1 MYFREMINKKKT
13 KFAGKCGLIFL
24 MGALC
29 FSALFFAG
37 CGSSSSGSRSSGS
50 VFTVGKEN
58 CSKEDVKVIIL
69 QYQKNYS
76 SLYGMDFW
84 SSGQVDR
91 NALEEYIKN
100 SAVSQLARVY
110 SLDTAGEGLGISLTE
125 EEKQLAS
132 LAASEYSDSIS
143 KEEKS
148 YLGISESELG
158 QLFERYLLA
167 EKAYDQIIASVST
180 EVSDDEALVM
190 DMQVICVSDADQAA
204 NLLSRIEAGDDFT
217 ALAQSYSERG
227 DIDMALTRTTYD
239 DSVTDR
245 LFSLGT
251 GEHSDVIEIGGR
263 YYLFYCENY
272 FDEKLTEENKAE
284 VLERRRENAVEEA
297 CAAFADPADS
307 VLRSSALSKIEIDTT
322 LPLEGPSFMEVY
334 NKYF

>member
-1 MYFREMINKKKT
+1 MYFREKINKKKT
-13 KFAGKCGLIFL
+13 KSAGKFCILVLTG
-24 MGALC
+24 MLC
-29 FSALFFAG
+29 FSAFFFAG

-76 SLYGMDFW
+76 SMFGVDLW
-84 SSGQVDR
+84 TSGQVDR
-91 NALEEYIKN
+91 NELEDYIRN

-110 SLDTAGEGLGISLTE
+110 ALDSAGEGLGIVLTE
-125 EEKQLAS
+125 EEKQQAS
-132 LAASEYSDSIS
+132 LAASEYSESIS
-143 KEEKS
+143 KEEKT
-148 YLGISESELG
+148 YLGISESDLG
-158 QLFERYLLA
+158 KLFERYLLA

-204 NLLSRIEAGDDFT
+204 NLLARLGDGDDFT
-217 ALAQSYSERG
+217 ALAQSYSENG
-227 DIDMALTRTTYD
+227 DIDLALTRSTFD
-239 DSVTDR
+239 NAVTDR

-251 GEHSDVIEIGGR
+251 GEYSDVIEIGGK

-272 FDEKLTEENKAE
+272 FDEKLTEENKAD
-284 VLERRRENAVEEA
+284 VLEQRREDTVDEV

-322 LPLEGPSFMEVY
+322 LPLEGPSFLEVY
-334 NKYF
+334 KKYF